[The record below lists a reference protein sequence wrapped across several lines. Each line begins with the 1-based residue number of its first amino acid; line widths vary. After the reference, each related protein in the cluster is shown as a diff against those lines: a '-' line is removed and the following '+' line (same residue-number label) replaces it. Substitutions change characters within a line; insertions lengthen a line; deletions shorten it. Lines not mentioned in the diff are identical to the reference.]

1 MAYIQRGSDNEISAV
16 SREPLPGFAE
26 ELPDDHPEL
35 QVFADGLGG
44 NEELARSDLEF
55 VRVLEDLLDVLMAK
69 GVLMFTDL
77 PLEAQAKV
85 MERRALRGGEDAL
98 DLLDEESPI

>member
-1 MAYIQRGSDNEISAV
+1 
-16 SREPLPGFAE
+16 
-26 ELPDDHPEL
+26 
-35 QVFADGLGG
+35 
-44 NEELARSDLEF
+44 
-55 VRVLEDLLDVLMAK
+55 LEDLLDVLMAK